1 MFDRLYLEY
10 EALVSTDAYLC
21 PCGDVAR
28 YPYGD
33 SSPAVSIYGHSST
46 SISWE
51 DFFADEDSAT
61 DEGIH
66 PCPSIV
72 RLKPFAHQGLQEP

>member
-21 PCGDVAR
+21 TCWDVAS
-28 YPYGD
+28 YTYGD
-33 SSPAVSIYGHSST
+33 GTPAVSIYSHSST
-46 SISWE
+46 SISRE
-51 DFFADEDSAT
+51 NFFADEDSAT

-66 PCPSIV
+66 SCPSIV
-72 RLKPFAHQGLQEP
+72 RLKPLAH

>member
-28 YPYGD
+28 CPYGD
-33 SSPAVSIYGHSST
+33 SSPAVSIYGHSSA

-66 PCPSIV
+66 SCPSIV
-72 RLKPFAHQGLQEP
+72 

>member
-21 PCGDVAR
+21 ACWDIAR
-28 YPYGD
+28 CTYGD
-33 SSPAVSIYGHSST
+33 GPPAVSIYSHSST
-46 SISWE
+46 SISRE
-51 DFFADEDSAT
+51 NFFADEDSAT

-66 PCPSIV
+66 ACPSIV
-72 RLKPFAHQGLQEP
+72 RLKPFAH

>member
-21 PCGDVAR
+21 TCWDVASCT
-28 YPYGD
+28 YGD
-33 SSPAVSIYGHSST
+33 GTPAVSIYSHSSA
-46 SISWE
+46 SISGE

-66 PCPSIV
+66 ACPSIV
-72 RLKPFAHQGLQEP
+72 

>member
-21 PCGDVAR
+21 TCGDGR
-28 YPYGD
+28 SWTYGHGT
-33 SSPAVSIYGHSST
+33 PAVSIYGHSSA
-46 SISWE
+46 SISGE
-51 DFFADEDSAT
+51 NFFADEDSTT

-72 RLKPFAHQGLQEP
+72 RLKPFAHQGLEKP

>member
-21 PCGDVAR
+21 TCWDVASCT
-28 YPYGD
+28 YGD
-33 SSPAVSIYGHSST
+33 GTPAVSIYGHSSA
-46 SISWE
+46 SISGE
-51 DFFADEDSAT
+51 NFFADEDSTT

-72 RLKPFAHQGLQEP
+72 RLKPFAHQGLEKP

>member
-10 EALVSTDAYLC
+10 EALMSADVHLC
-21 PCGDVAR
+21 THGDVASCT
-28 YPYGD
+28 YGD
-33 SSPAVSIYGHSST
+33 SSPAISIYGHSSA

-66 PCPSIV
+66 SCPSIV
-72 RLKPFAHQGLQEP
+72 RLKPLAHQGLQEP

>member
-21 PCGDVAR
+21 TCWDVASCT
-28 YPYGD
+28 YGD
-33 SSPAVSIYGHSST
+33 GTPAVSIYSHSSA
-46 SISWE
+46 SISGE

-66 PCPSIV
+66 ACPSIV

>member
-21 PCGDVAR
+21 TCWDVASCT
-28 YPYGD
+28 YGD
-33 SSPAVSIYGHSST
+33 GTPAVSIYSHSSA
-46 SISWE
+46 SISRE
-51 DFFADEDSAT
+51 NFFADEDSAT

-66 PCPSIV
+66 ACPSIV
-72 RLKPFAHQGLQEP
+72 RLKPFAH

>member
-21 PCGDVAR
+21 TCWDVASCT
-28 YPYGD
+28 YGD
-33 SSPAVSIYGHSST
+33 GTPAVSIYSHSSA
-46 SISWE
+46 SISGE

-66 PCPSIV
+66 ACPSIV
-72 RLKPFAHQGLQEP
+72 RLKPFAHQGLQAP